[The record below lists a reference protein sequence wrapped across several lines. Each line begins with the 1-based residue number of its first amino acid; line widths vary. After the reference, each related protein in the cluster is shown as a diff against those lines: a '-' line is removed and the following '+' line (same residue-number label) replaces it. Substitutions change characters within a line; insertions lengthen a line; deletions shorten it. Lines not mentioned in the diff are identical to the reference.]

1 MKLNLAEC
9 FFQKAEQ
16 QPHHPLILGPGAEDK
31 ISYAEFREEVRV
43 LAKQLRDAGVNSGSN
58 IGLHYPSGHDYIA
71 FVYAIWACGAF
82 VTPLPRELTA
92 PEKQQI
98 FQFIQMDGVL
108 SSTDLVGHISPSI
121 QPTALSITPRAVF
134 AKVATLGAAPAQLA
148 EVNAAFIRFTSGT
161 TGDAKG
167 VVLSHESIYARIHAA
182 NQVLQ
187 IDETDHI
194 LWLLSMDYHFAV
206 SIVAYLTFGAT
217 IILPRNS
224 FGVTLLT
231 AASTHKATL
240 IYGSPTHYNMMIQDD
255 TGACLP
261 AELRLAIVTTTALR
275 TEIADLFYARFGRTL
290 NETYG
295 IIELGLPAINV
306 SQAKA
311 KQGSVGKVLP
321 AYELRLDCEPGEAQG
336 EITIRGQ
343 GMLDA
348 YYSPWKSRDA
358 ILQQNDGW
366 FRTGD
371 LGKLDADGFLYI
383 VGRLKEMI
391 SIGGMKFF
399 PDEVESVLENHPAI
413 QAACVFGVQ
422 EKQWGEAAVA
432 QLVLAA
438 GQAAP
443 AENELKAY
451 CKQSLAS
458 HKIPGRFQWVEQL
471 TYTASGKKIRNAE
484 KITSALGKQ
493 K

>member
-31 ISYAEFREEVRV
+31 INYAEFRAEVQA
-43 LAKQLRDAGVNSGSN
+43 LAKHLKDAGVNSSSN
-58 IGLHYPSGHDYIA
+58 IGLHYPSGRDYVA
-71 FVYAIWACGAF
+71 FVYAIWACGGC

-108 SSTDLVGHISPSI
+108 SSVDLLDQICASI
-121 QPTALSITPRAVF
+121 QPAALSITPRAVF
-134 AKVATLGAAPAQLA
+134 ARVDAICEAPPQLA

-167 VVLSHESIYARIHAA
+167 VVLSHESIYARIQAA
-182 NQVLQ
+182 NQTLQ
-187 IDETDHI
+187 IDATDRI

-206 SIVAYLTFGAT
+206 SIVAYLTFGAS

-231 AASTHKATL
+231 AAARHQATL

-275 TEIADLFYARFGRTL
+275 AEIADAFYARFGRTL

-306 SQAKA
+306 SQAKE
-311 KQGSVGKVLP
+311 KQGSVGQVLP
-321 AYELRLDCEPGEAQG
+321 AYELRLDCLPGEQQG
-336 EITIRGQ
+336 EITVRSK

-348 YYSPWKSRDA
+348 YYSPWKSREA

-371 LGKLDADGFLYI
+371 LGQLDRDGFLYI
-383 VGRLKEMI
+383 VGRIKEMI
-391 SIGGMKFF
+391 SVGGMKFF
-399 PDEVESVLENHPAI
+399 PDEVESVLENHCAI
-413 QAACVFGVQ
+413 HAACVFGVQ
-422 EKQWGEAAVA
+422 ERQWGEAAVA
-432 QLVLAA
+432 HLVMEA
-438 GQAAP
+438 GKAAP
-443 AENELKAY
+443 DENELRAY
-451 CKQSLAS
+451 CKQYLAS
-458 HKIPGRFQWVEQL
+458 HKIPSRFQWVEQL
-471 TYTASGKKIRNAE
+471 TYTASGKRIRNAE
-484 KITSALGKQ
+484 KLPLP
-493 K
+493 

>member
-16 QPHHPLILGPGAEDK
+16 QPHHPLILGPNAEDK
-31 ISYAEFREEVRV
+31 ISYAEFCAEVQA
-43 LAKQLRDAGVNSGSN
+43 LAKQLKDAGVKSSSN
-58 IGLHYPSGHDYIA
+58 IGLHYPSGRDYVA
-71 FVYAIWACGAF
+71 FVYAIWACGGC

-108 SSTDLVGHISPSI
+108 SSVDLLDQIRASI
-121 QPTALSITPRAVF
+121 QPDALSITPRAVF
-134 AKVATLGAAPAQLA
+134 AKVEAICEAPPQLA

-167 VVLSHESIYARIHAA
+167 VVLSHESIYARIQAA
-182 NQVLQ
+182 NQTLQ
-187 IDETDHI
+187 IDATDRI

-206 SIVAYLTFGAT
+206 SIVAYLTFGAS
-217 IILPRNS
+217 IILPKNS
-224 FGVTLLT
+224 FGITLLT
-231 AASTHKATL
+231 AAARHQATL

-275 TEIADLFYARFGRTL
+275 TEIADAFYARFGRTL

-306 SQAKA
+306 SQAKE
-311 KQGSVGKVLP
+311 KQGSVGQVLP
-321 AYELRLDCEPGEAQG
+321 AYELRLDCLPGEQQG
-336 EITIRGQ
+336 EITFRSK

-371 LGKLDADGFLYI
+371 LGQLDRDGFLYI
-383 VGRLKEMI
+383 VGRIKEMI
-391 SIGGMKFF
+391 SVGGMKFF
-399 PDEVESVLENHPAI
+399 PDEVESVLESHCAI
-413 QAACVFGVQ
+413 HAACVFGVQ
-422 EKQWGEAAVA
+422 ERQWGEAAVA
-432 QLVLAA
+432 HLVLEA
-438 GQAAP
+438 GKAAP
-443 AENELKAY
+443 DENELRAY
-451 CKQSLAS
+451 CKQYLAS
-458 HKIPGRFQWVEQL
+458 HKIPSRFQWVEQI

-484 KITSALGKQ
+484 KLHLP
-493 K
+493 

>member
-16 QPHHPLILGPGAEDK
+16 QPHHPLILGPNAEDT
-31 ISYAEFREEVRV
+31 ISYAEFRAEVQA
-43 LAKQLRDAGVNSGSN
+43 LAKQLKDAGVNSSSN
-58 IGLHYPSGHDYIA
+58 IGLHYPSGRDYVA
-71 FVYAIWACGAF
+71 FVYAIWACGGC

-108 SSTDLVGHISPSI
+108 SSVDLLDQIRASI
-121 QPTALSITPRAVF
+121 QPDALSITPRAVF
-134 AKVATLGAAPAQLA
+134 AKVQAVCEAPPQLA

-167 VVLSHESIYARIHAA
+167 VVLSHESIYARIQAA
-182 NQVLQ
+182 NQTLQ
-187 IDETDHI
+187 IDATDRI

-206 SIVAYLTFGAT
+206 SIVAYLTFGAS
-217 IILPRNS
+217 IILPKNS
-224 FGVTLLT
+224 FGITLLT
-231 AASTHKATL
+231 AAARHQATL

-255 TGACLP
+255 SGACLP

-275 TEIADLFYARFGRTL
+275 TEIADAFYARFGRTL

-306 SQAKA
+306 SQAKE
-311 KQGSVGKVLP
+311 KQGSVGQVLP
-321 AYELRLDCEPGEAQG
+321 AYELRLDCLPGEQQG
-336 EITIRGQ
+336 EITFRSK

-371 LGKLDADGFLYI
+371 LGQLDRDGFLYI
-383 VGRLKEMI
+383 VGRIKEMI
-391 SIGGMKFF
+391 SVGGMKFF
-399 PDEVESVLENHPAI
+399 PDEVESVLESHCAI
-413 QAACVFGVQ
+413 HAACVFGVQ
-422 EKQWGEAAVA
+422 ERQWGEAAVA
-432 QLVLAA
+432 HLVLEA
-438 GQAAP
+438 GNAAP
-443 AENELKAY
+443 DENELRAY
-451 CKQSLAS
+451 CKQYLAS
-458 HKIPGRFQWVEQL
+458 HKIPSRFQWVEQL

-484 KITSALGKQ
+484 KLYLP
-493 K
+493 

>member
-31 ISYAEFREEVRV
+31 VSYIEFREEIRA
-43 LAKQLRDAGVNSGSN
+43 LAKQLRDAGVNRSCN
-58 IGLHYPSGHDYIA
+58 IGLHYQSGRDYVA
-71 FVYAIWACGAF
+71 FVYAIWACGAY

-98 FQFIQMDGVL
+98 FQFIHIDAVI
-108 SSTDLVGHISPSI
+108 SSTDLLEQIKDSL
-121 QPTALSITPRAVF
+121 QPARLAITPSAVF
-134 AKVATLGAAPAQLA
+134 ARVNAVGAAPAQLA

-167 VVLSHESIYARIHAA
+167 VVLSHEAIYERIHAA
-182 NQVLQ
+182 NQILQ
-187 IDETDHI
+187 INESDRI

-217 IILPRNS
+217 MILPRNS

-231 AASTHKATL
+231 AATRHKATL

-255 TGACLP
+255 TGARLP
-261 AELRLAIVTTTALR
+261 DELRLAIVTTTALR
-275 TEIADLFYARFGRTL
+275 TEIAVAFYARFGRTL

-306 SQAKA
+306 SQAKE

-336 EITIRGQ
+336 EITIRGK

-371 LGKLDADGFLYI
+371 LGKLDEDGFLYI
-383 VGRLKEMI
+383 VGRVKEMI

-399 PDEVESVLENHPAI
+399 PDEVESVLESHPAI

-422 EKQWGEAAVA
+422 EKQWGEAAMA
-432 QLVLAA
+432 QLVLAT

-443 AENELKAY
+443 DENALRVY
-451 CKQSLAS
+451 CKQALAS
-458 HKIPGRFQWVEQL
+458 HKIPSRFHWVEQL
-471 TYTASGKKIRNAE
+471 AYTASGKKIRNAA
-484 KITSALGKQ
+484 KLYRP
-493 K
+493 

>member
-31 ISYAEFREEVRV
+31 ISYAEFRAEVQA
-43 LAKQLRDAGVNSGSN
+43 LAKHLKDAGVNSSSN
-58 IGLHYPSGHDYIA
+58 IGLHYPSGRDYVA
-71 FVYAIWACGAF
+71 FVYAIWACGGC

-108 SSTDLVGHISPSI
+108 SSVDLLDQIRASI
-121 QPTALSITPRAVF
+121 QPDALCITPRAVF
-134 AKVATLGAAPAQLA
+134 ARVEAICEAPPQLA

-167 VVLSHESIYARIHAA
+167 VVLSHESIYARIQAA
-182 NQVLQ
+182 NQTLQ
-187 IDETDHI
+187 IDATDRI

-206 SIVAYLTFGAT
+206 SIVAYLTFGAS

-231 AASTHKATL
+231 AAARHQATL

-275 TEIADLFYARFGRTL
+275 AEIADAFYARFGRTL

-306 SQAKA
+306 SQAKE
-311 KQGSVGKVLP
+311 KQGSVGQVLP
-321 AYELRLDCEPGEAQG
+321 AYELRLDCLPGEQRG
-336 EITIRGQ
+336 EITVRGK

-348 YYSPWKSRDA
+348 YYSPWKSREA

-371 LGKLDADGFLYI
+371 LGQLDRDGFLYI
-383 VGRLKEMI
+383 VGRIKEMI
-391 SIGGMKFF
+391 SVGGMKFF
-399 PDEVESVLENHPAI
+399 PDEVESVLENHCAI
-413 QAACVFGVQ
+413 HAACVFGVQ
-422 EKQWGEAAVA
+422 ERQWGEAAVA
-432 QLVLAA
+432 HLVMEA
-438 GQAAP
+438 GKAAP
-443 AENELKAY
+443 DENELRAY
-451 CKQSLAS
+451 CKQYLAS
-458 HKIPGRFQWVEQL
+458 HKIPSRFQWVEQL
-471 TYTASGKKIRNAE
+471 TYTASGKRIRNAE
-484 KITSALGKQ
+484 KLPLP
-493 K
+493 